1 MSIQSPEKG
10 MVYLV
15 GAGPGDPELLTLK
28 ALKAIED
35 ADVILYDK
43 LVGDKII
50 SFLKEMGKNI
60 IYVGKDSTESG
71 EKKQKEINRLMRD
84 FALQGKKVVRL
95 KGGDPFVFGRGSIE
109 ARFLKD
115 EGIEFEVIPGVSSVS
130 GVPTHARVPLTHP
143 DFSTALLVVS
153 GREKVERWGK
163 VLLEGTIVILM
174 GRDKIGEISAELL
187 RLGRDPETPVAVIE
201 NGTLES
207 ERTIFSTLSEVS
219 DLLKEIK
226 VEGPAVIVVGDIVK
240 MGRELGTER
249 FLEEWDRKL

>member
-1 MSIQSPEKG
+1 MSLKKG
-10 MVYLV
+10 KVYLV

-28 ALKAIED
+28 ALRAIEQ

-43 LVGDKII
+43 LVGDRII

-60 IYVGKDSTESG
+60 IYVGKDSRESG
-71 EKKQKEINRLMRD
+71 GKKQKEINRLMKK

-130 GVPTHARVPLTHP
+130 GVPTHACVPLTHP

-153 GREKVERWGK
+153 GREEVKKWSE

-174 GRDKIGEISAELL
+174 GRDKIGDISEELIK
-187 RLGRDPETPVAVIE
+187 LGRDPETPVAVIE

-207 ERTIFSTLSEVS
+207 ERTIFSNLSDVS
-219 DLLKEIK
+219 DLLKK
-226 VEGPAVIVVGDIVK
+226 NNVNGPAIIVVGDIVT
-240 MGRELGTER
+240 MGEELRETKKG
-249 FLEEWDRKL
+249 